1 MTVKDFYA
9 EIGGNYNDALQ
20 RLMNDSLVY
29 RFIMKFPADKS
40 FDTLKTALRN
50 KDFEAAFSAVHT
62 LKGVSLNLAFD
73 RLSEAALIL
82 TDALRPQNRE
92 NYSFD
97 DLSRMFVSLEKE
109 YTAVCVAL
117 EKISPL

>member
-9 EIGGNYNDALQ
+9 EIGGNYSDALQ

-40 FDTLKTALRN
+40 FDTLKTALDN
-50 KDFEAAFSAVHT
+50 KDFEAAFSAAHT
-62 LKGVSLNLAFD
+62 LKGVTLNLAFD
-73 RLSEAALIL
+73 RLSRAAVVL
-82 TDALRPQNRE
+82 TDALRTQNRE

-97 DLSRMFVSLEKE
+97 DFNKMFVALEKE

-117 EKISPL
+117 EKTTVD

>member
-1 MTVKDFYA
+1 MTVKEFYA
-9 EIGGNYNDALQ
+9 EIGGNYNDVLQ

-29 RFIMKFPADKS
+29 KFIMKFPADKS
-40 FDTLKTALRN
+40 FDMLKTALNN
-50 KDFEAAFSAVHT
+50 KDAETAFSAVHT

-73 RLSEAALIL
+73 RLSKASVVL
-82 TDALRPQNRE
+82 TDALRPQNRD

-97 DLSRMFVSLEKE
+97 DYFKMFSELEKE

-117 EKISPL
+117 KSCE

>member
-20 RLMNDSLVY
+20 RLMNDSLIF

-40 FDTLKTALRN
+40 FETLKAALES
-50 KDFEAAFSAVHT
+50 KDIDAAFSAAHT
-62 LKGVSLNLAFD
+62 LKGVCLNLAFD
-73 RLSEAALIL
+73 KLAAAAVAL

-92 NYSFD
+92 NHSLD
-97 DLSRMFVSLEKE
+97 DFGRMFAEVEKE
-109 YTAVCVAL
+109 YAAVCAAL
-117 EKISPL
+117 EKTTA

>member
-20 RLMNDSLVY
+20 RLMNDSLIH

-40 FDTLKTALRN
+40 FDMLKTALDN
-50 KDFEAAFSAVHT
+50 KDFEAAFSAAHT

-73 RLSEAALIL
+73 RLSSASLVL
-82 TDALRPQNRE
+82 TNALRPQNRE
-92 NYSFD
+92 SYSFD
-97 DLSRMFVSLEKE
+97 DFNKMFVDVEKE
-109 YTAVCVAL
+109 YTAVCSAL
-117 EKISPL
+117 EKTLA